1 MAVVPLLPY
10 PMSLTA
16 RDRSIGPP
24 F

>member
-1 MAVVPLLPY
+1 MAMVPLLPY